1 MNGVL
6 VASGPLNAPFVSQVQ
21 HTVKIKEENNALKL
35 ANQKASSDLAKE
47 KKKGQILEAE
57 VETPASAGTALV
69 SRDCCE

>member
-1 MNGVL
+1 MRWYS
-6 VASGPLNAPFVSQVQ
+6 A
-21 HTVKIKEENNALKL
+21 KEKPSA
-35 ANQKASSDLAKE
+35 ATNQKASSDLAKE